1 MTLFATHLLRT
12 HSSFSDRS
20 RGPMRGGLSAKTVHP
35 VTEFI
40 AENLSKDL
48 SIGRLAEVAGLSPS
62 HFLRALRQTL
72 GQPPHQYV
80 LAQGLALVKRLAK
93 TTDMPLMVVA
103 AAAGSPTQAI

>member
-20 RGPMRGGLSAKTVHP
+20 RGLMRGGLSAKTVHP

-62 HFLRALRQTL
+62 HFLRALRQTS
-72 GQPPHQYV
+72 GQPPH
-80 LAQGLALVKRLAK
+80 R
-93 TTDMPLMVVA
+93 A
-103 AAAGSPTQAI
+103 AAYRSDLWPVALYRPRTAFSGWPF